1 VCVAFAL
8 EIGYN
13 VDLFAGSVLSGGQ
26 CALDF
31 KEVAGQARF
40 PTTVMVFVNV
50 LLPVFLI
57 AGSGYLLAR
66 LTSIKSDGLVKLVFY
81 ILSPCL
87 IFYSLYSQ
95 QVSEGAI
102 ANLVIFVVSLHA
114 ILFIIGS
121 VLFRLFH
128 WDDDS
133 RVASTLA
140 LFLNNGGNYG
150 LPILLFAFG
159 DVGFQL
165 GVLYV
170 VVHAAMQVIIGVGIA
185 SWKKG
190 ISIWKLLRNVVSVPW
205 FYALIVALVL
215 RWTGTILPDSA
226 IKPIEM
232 LAQATI
238 PVMLLLLG
246 VQLAQV
252 KITTVLPKATVV
264 AVLKLLIPPL
274 LSWGLTAALGIHGLL
289 RAVLII
295 EGSTPTAVNALLLA
309 LQYDRRPDLT
319 ASILLLTTVG
329 NLVTMTA
336 LLTLLT

>member
-1 VCVAFAL
+1 
-8 EIGYN
+8 
-13 VDLFAGSVLSGGQ
+13 
-26 CALDF
+26 
-31 KEVAGQARF
+31 
-40 PTTVMVFVNV
+40 MVFVKT

-57 AGSGYLLAR
+57 AGSGYAVAR
-66 LTSIKSDGLVKLVFY
+66 LTHIKPNGLVKLVFY

-95 QVSEGAI
+95 QVSEHDVVH
-102 ANLVIFVVSLHA
+102 LVMFVVVMHA
-114 ILFIIGS
+114 LLFVIGFVS
-121 VLFRLFH
+121 FRLLK

-133 RVASTLA
+133 RVASTLS
-140 LFLNNGGNYG
+140 LFLNNSGNYG

-159 DVGFQL
+159 DAGFQF

-170 VVHAAMQVIIGVGIA
+170 VVHAAMQVILGVGIA

-190 ISIWKLLRNVVSVPW
+190 MSIAKLALNVISVPW
-205 FYALIVALVL
+205 LYALILALVL
-215 RWTGTILPDSA
+215 RWTGTTIPDPILNPLN
-226 IKPIEM
+226 M

-252 KITTVLPKATVV
+252 KLTSVLPRATVV
-264 AVLKLLIPPL
+264 AGMKLILPPIL
-274 LSWGLTAALGIHGLL
+274 AWGLTTVLGINGLL

-295 EGSTPTAVNALLLA
+295 EGSTPTAVNALLLS

-319 ASILLLTTVG
+319 SSILLLTTVG
-329 NLVTMTA
+329 NLMTMTV

>member
-1 VCVAFAL
+1 M
-8 EIGYN
+8 
-13 VDLFAGSVLSGGQ
+13 
-26 CALDF
+26 
-31 KEVAGQARF
+31 
-40 PTTVMVFVNV
+40 MVFVNV
-50 LLPVFLI
+50 LLPVLLI
-57 AGSGYLLAR
+57 AGSGYLLAK
-66 LTSIKSDGLVKLVFY
+66 LTGIKSDGLVTLVFY

-95 QVSEGAI
+95 QVSESAI
-102 ANLVIFVVSLHA
+102 SSLVIFVVSLHT
-114 ILFIIGS
+114 ILFIIGA

-133 RVASTLA
+133 RVAGTLA

-150 LPILLFAFG
+150 LPIVLFAFG
-159 DVGFQL
+159 DVGFQFA
-165 GVLYV
+165 VLYV
-170 VVHAAMQVIIGVGIA
+170 VVHAAMQVVIGVGLA

-190 ISIWKLLRNVVSVPW
+190 MKIGKLLLNVVSVPW
-205 FYALIVALVL
+205 FYAIIVALVL
-215 RWTGTILPDSA
+215 RRTGTILPDSA

-252 KITTVLPKATVV
+252 KITSVLPRATVV
-264 AVLKLLIPPL
+264 AGLKLLIPPL

-289 RAVLII
+289 RSVLII
-295 EGSTPTAVNALLLA
+295 EGSTPTAVNALLLS
-309 LQYDRRPDLT
+309 LKYDRRPDLT

-329 NLVTMTA
+329 NLVTMTV

>member
-1 VCVAFAL
+1 
-8 EIGYN
+8 
-13 VDLFAGSVLSGGQ
+13 
-26 CALDF
+26 
-31 KEVAGQARF
+31 
-40 PTTVMVFVNV
+40 MVFVNV

-66 LTSIKSDGLVKLVFY
+66 LTSIKADGLVKVVFY
-81 ILSPCL
+81 IFSPCL

-95 QVSEGAI
+95 EVSESAI
-102 ANLVIFVVSLHA
+102 ASLVIFVVSLHA

-133 RVASTLA
+133 RVAGTLA

-150 LPILLFAFG
+150 LPIVLFAFG
-159 DVGFQL
+159 NEGFQF

-190 ISIWKLLRNVVSVPW
+190 ISIWKLLLNVVSVPW

-238 PVMLLLLG
+238 PRSRCLLKR
-246 VQLAQV
+246 QSQ
-252 KITTVLPKATVV
+252 
-264 AVLKLLIPPL
+264 
-274 LSWGLTAALGIHGLL
+274 
-289 RAVLII
+289 
-295 EGSTPTAVNALLLA
+295 
-309 LQYDRRPDLT
+309 
-319 ASILLLTTVG
+319 
-329 NLVTMTA
+329 
-336 LLTLLT
+336 